1 MKTHSRIGADAIA
14 HSIERVVEA
23 HGPDLPSADTLAFL
37 ETARQMALWH
47 HEKWNG
53 RGYPDGLAGEA
64 IPLCARLMAIA
75 DVFDAVTMKRV
86 YKDAMPADRAV
97 QLIRDGRGTHFDP
110 EIVDAFDAIHEDL
123 VKLVPPNPD
132 AAD

>member
-1 MKTHSRIGADAIA
+1 
-14 HSIERVVEA
+14 
-23 HGPDLPSADTLAFL
+23 
-37 ETARQMALWH
+37 
-47 HEKWNG
+47 
-53 RGYPDGLAGEA
+53 
-64 IPLCARLMAIA
+64 MAIA

-132 AAD
+132 AAS